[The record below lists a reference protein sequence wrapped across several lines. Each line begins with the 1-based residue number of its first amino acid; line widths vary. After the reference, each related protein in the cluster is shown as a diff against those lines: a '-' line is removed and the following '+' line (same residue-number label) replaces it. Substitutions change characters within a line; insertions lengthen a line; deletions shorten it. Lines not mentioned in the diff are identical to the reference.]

1 MSQDRGPAKPPK
13 SEDAGMA
20 PPPAADTGK
29 APGLTAAD
37 ALSGRRQRPSSP
49 GGKTPATPAAK
60 HEESWGEVIKTI
72 VYAIL
77 IALVIR
83 CFVVQPFNIP
93 SGSMKSTL
101 LVGDYLFVEKYA
113 YGYSRYSFPWGL
125 GPVGDLWHGRIFGSQ
140 PKRGDVVV
148 FRLPSDPSIDYI
160 KRVIGLPGDT
170 VQMINDRLYIN
181 NKIVPEKRV
190 SDYVETID
198 GYKRRVPRYEEF
210 LPGGKTHFILDS
222 TPDGPYDNTKL
233 FVVPP
238 GHYFMMG
245 DNRDNSDDSRA
256 DVGYV
261 PAQNLVGKAE
271 LIFFSVND
279 KASWWQFWKWPWSI
293 RWDRLFTVID

>member
-1 MSQDRGPAKPPK
+1 MSKDREPAQPPK
-13 SEDAGMA
+13 ND
-20 PPPAADTGK
+20 PDGK
-29 APGLTAAD
+29 AQPSAVGAPKPSGLTAAD
-37 ALSGRRQRPSSP
+37 ALAGKRGRAPVEGK
-49 GGKTPATPAAK
+49 GGGDESAPQK
-60 HEESWGEVIKTI
+60 EESWMEIIKTL
-72 VYAIL
+72 VYAVL

-83 CFVVQPFNIP
+83 SFVIQPFNIP

-125 GPVGDLWHGRIFGSQ
+125 GPLGDLWHGRIFGSQ

-170 VQMINDRLYIN
+170 VQMIHDRLYIN

-190 SDYVETID
+190 SDFVETID
-198 GYKRRVPRYEEF
+198 GYQRRVPRYEEF
-210 LPGGKTHFILDS
+210 LPGGKTHYILDS
-222 TPDGPYDNTKL
+222 NPDGPYDNTKL
-233 FVVPP
+233 FKVPH

-279 KASWWQFWKWPWSI
+279 KASWWQVWKWPWSI

>member
-1 MSQDRGPAKPPK
+1 MMSQDRGSGQPPK
-13 SEDAGMA
+13 DEQN
-20 PPPAADTGK
+20 GK
-29 APGLTAAD
+29 AAPGSSGAARPSGLTAAD
-37 ALSGRRQRPSSP
+37 ALSGRRSQRSAEGKDAPS
-49 GGKTPATPAAK
+49 KK
-60 HEESWGEVIKTI
+60 EESWIDIVKTL
-72 VYAIL
+72 VYAVL
-77 IALVIR
+77 IALFIR
-83 CFVVQPFNIP
+83 SFAIQPFNIP

-125 GPVGDLWHGRIFGSQ
+125 GPLGELWHGRIFASQ

-170 VQMINDRLYIN
+170 VQMIHDRLYIN
-181 NKIVPEKRV
+181 NRIVPEKRV
-190 SDYVETID
+190 SDFVETID
-198 GYKRRVPRYEEF
+198 GYQRRVPRYEEF
-210 LPGGKTHFILDS
+210 LPGGKTHYILDS

-233 FVVPP
+233 FKVPP

-279 KASWWQFWKWPWSI
+279 KASWWQVWKWPWSI
-293 RWDRLFTVID
+293 RWDRLFKVID